1 MGTGAPALPG
11 RYSQVESV
19 DDAMET
25 VTEAVELHLEALRDE
40 DAGILL
46 DSDAVFQVRVPVG
59 W

>member
-1 MGTGAPALPG
+1 MGTGAPELPG

-40 DAGILL
+40 DAGILPWIRMWC
-46 DSDAVFQVRVPVG
+46 FK
-59 W
+59 